1 MTQLSMTRKIKIALS
16 ISTVAT
22 LVTGLIAACVV
33 PGCFMPS
40 IEGKADSQKETVVFI
55 HGLQRSGFSMTRL
68 QKRFAEAGYNTL
80 ICTYRSSTDAHTIST
95 NLFATL
101 EPLIKPAPKVHF
113 VTHSMGGI
121 LLRDYLKEGHPTNLG
136 RTVML
141 GPPNRGSELIDSFA
155 GLPGFD
161 FLWGKAGHDLGTGPD
176 SLAVKLPSI
185 DFTCGV
191 IAGDRSITL
200 LSVFI
205 PGRDDGKVSLTNTVV
220 EGVSDRIVLHE
231 NHMLMPFSKI
241 VGDEALHYIQT
252 GSFFDP
258 DNPR

>member
-1 MTQLSMTRKIKIALS
+1 MTRKMKIVLTVSPVVAL
-16 ISTVAT
+16 VAGVI
-22 LVTGLIAACVV
+22 LACVL
-33 PGCFMPS
+33 PGCLMPL

-80 ICTYRSSTDAHTIST
+80 VCTYRSSTDAHTIST

-101 EPLIKPAPKVHF
+101 DPLMKPAPKVHF

-121 LLRDYLKEGHPTNLG
+121 LLRDYLKDGHPANLG

-141 GPPNRGSELIDSFA
+141 GPPNRGSELIDIFA

-161 FLWGKAGHDLGTGPD
+161 PLWGKAGHDLGTGPD
-176 SLAVKLPSI
+176 SLAVKLPPV

-205 PGRDDGKVSLTNTVV
+205 PGRDDGKVSLTNTFV
-220 EGVSDRIVLHE
+220 EGISDRIVLHA
-231 NHMLMPFSKI
+231 NHMLMPFSDI
-241 VGDEALHYIQT
+241 VGAEAFHYIQT

-258 DNPR
+258 DKPDTP